1 MRSLALINWTIQKRK
16 IKDLK
21 PHPKNPRKLSKHDT
35 DHLEKSLSKFGLIDK
50 PIITTDNMIIGGHQR
65 IAVLKKMGHKE
76 VDCFVPDV
84 DIVESDLNELNIR
97 LNRNA
102 GEWDYDI
109 LANQWEIKD
118 LIDYGFTNEE
128 LDFQD
133 PEQVDAKDD
142 DFEVELPPD
151 PFTKFGDVYELGDHR
166 VICGSAAHY
175 GDIDKVLRGEKIDL
189 VLTDPP
195 YNVSYDGKKTER
207 HKKRDEIENDD
218 LCDKDFELLLKDFYM
233 NAFVFMKEG
242 AGIYVFHADS
252 EGERFRRYFREANL
266 KLSQCLIWLKN
277 SMVLGR
283 QDFHWQHEPVLFG
296 GKEYTDHD
304 PVLYGWKE
312 GEAHKW
318 YNNRKQVTLLKF
330 DRPTRSKEHPTMK
343 PIPMLGYLVSNSTV
357 RNDLVFDFF
366 LGSGSTLLACEQL
379 GRRCFGSELD
389 PSYCDVIVK
398 RWIRFR
404 KEKNLTFNIL
414 RNGEACSDFNN

>member
-1 MRSLALINWTIQKRK
+1 MTRSLVLINWTIQKRK

-21 PHPKNPRKLSKHDT
+21 PHPKNPRKLSAHDA
-35 DHLEKSLSKFGLIDK
+35 DHLKKSLEKFGLIDK
-50 PIITTDNMIIGGHQR
+50 PIITTDNLIIGGHQR
-65 IAVLKKMGHKE
+65 IAVLKKMGNKE
-76 VDCFVPDV
+76 VDCFVPDCE
-84 DIVESDLNELNIR
+84 IVEKDIEELNIR

-109 LANQWEIKD
+109 LANQWDIKD
-118 LIDYGFTNEE
+118 LTDYGFTNEE

-133 PEQVDAKDD
+133 PEQIDPKDD
-142 DFEVELPPD
+142 DFEVELPPE
-151 PFTKFGDVYELGDHR
+151 PSTKFGDIYDLGEHR
-166 VICGSAAHY
+166 IICGSAAHF
-175 GDIDKVLRGEKIDL
+175 GDIEKVLRGEKIDL

-195 YNVSYDGKKTER
+195 YNVSYEGKTKEKLT
-207 HKKRDEIENDD
+207 IQNDD
-218 LCDKDFELLLKDFYM
+218 LSDQDFEALLKDFYI

-242 AGIYVFHADS
+242 SGIYVFHADS

-296 GKEYTDHD
+296 GKEYSDHD

-312 GEAHKW
+312 GEKHKW

-343 PIPMLGYLVSNSTV
+343 PIPMLGYLIGNSTV

-366 LGSGSTLLACEQL
+366 LGSGSTLIAAEQL
-379 GRRCFGSELD
+379 GRRCIGSEFD
-389 PSYCDVIVK
+389 PRYCDVIVR
-398 RWIRFR
+398 RWIRYR
-404 KEKNLTFNIL
+404 KEKKLSFNIL
-414 RNGEACSDFNN
+414 RNGEACCDFNN